1 MTSLRRFRYA
11 VAVLA
16 AGCVLLTILTGP
28 APAETNASL
37 SVEIRRTAS
46 VLWVEAS
53 LPRMKARTVKF
64 KVFAPTGPDGRRELW
79 QYCSVDYV
87 GLGMYRCGVDFSR
100 GTEARRA
107 DGRWAVRLI
116 IDGDLVVREIF
127 EVPAR

>member
-1 MTSLRRFRYA
+1 MPSSLRFRYA

-16 AGCVLLTILTGP
+16 AGCLLLTIFAGP
-28 APAETNASL
+28 WPAGANASVA
-37 SVEIRRTAS
+37 VEIRRTAS
-46 VLWVEAS
+46 VLWVESS
-53 LPRMKARTVKF
+53 LPRLKAGTVKF

-87 GLGMYRCGVDFSR
+87 GLGTYRCGVDFSR

-107 DGRWAVRLI
+107 DGDWAVRLI
-116 IDGDLVVREIF
+116 IDGDVVARKIF